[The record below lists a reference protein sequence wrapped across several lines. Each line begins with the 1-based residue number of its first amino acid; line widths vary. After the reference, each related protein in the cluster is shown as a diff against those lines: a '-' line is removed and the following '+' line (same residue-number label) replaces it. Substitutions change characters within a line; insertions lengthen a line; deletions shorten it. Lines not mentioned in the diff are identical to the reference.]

1 MCVRHEHRN
10 RSDCF
15 YCRGE
20 LKKGDD
26 SDSSGHTQYTPRQ
39 WLDLLNPDL
48 LPMDFDA
55 VLLGVLQSATEMEK
69 INGLDE
75 EEFRSVID
83 VLGQVSTLFGSL
95 LTVSIR

>member
-1 MCVRHEHRN
+1 
-10 RSDCF
+10 
-15 YCRGE
+15 
-20 LKKGDD
+20 
-26 SDSSGHTQYTPRQ
+26 
-39 WLDLLNPDL
+39 
-48 LPMDFDA
+48 MDFDA